1 MISLRYSDFIQGY
14 VREEFESLVAQL
26 RGFLAVGHNED
37 GTVRT
42 TTSELGLVPVAT
54 IAPYAGATAPTGWL
68 LCDGSQVSRVTY
80 KGLYEIITTTY
91 GAGDGS
97 TTFNLP
103 DLRQRF
109 PLGKAASGTGAV
121 LGSTGG
127 AIDHTHTGPS
137 HTHTTSDHTHTTS
150 DHVHTGPSHTHTGP
164 SHTHTI
170 ASTGGQTTDGE
181 AAHTHDVTG
190 STAAHSGLSTVTVD
204 ANEDGVTLTVSD
216 DGHVHSAD
224 GTLATGAGSSHS
236 HTITGHDH
244 GGATGAEG
252 TGVTGASGTGNTGAS
267 GAGNTGASGAGNTG
281 ASGTGATS
289 ATNPPFVSLN
299 YIIYTGV
306 EA

>member
-1 MISLRYSDFIQGY
+1 MISLRYAEFLPGY
-14 VREEFESLVAQL
+14 TREEFESMVAQL
-26 RGFLAVGHNED
+26 RGFLSVGHNED
-37 GTVRT
+37 GSVRT
-42 TTSELGLVPVAT
+42 VSPTLGLTPVAT
-54 IAPYAGATAPTGWL
+54 VAPYAGTSAPTGWL

-97 TTFNLP
+97 TTFNVP

-109 PLGKAASGTGAV
+109 PLGKAAAGTGAV
-121 LGSTGG
+121 LGATGG
-127 AIDHTHTGPS
+127 TI
-137 HTHTTSDHTHTTS
+137 

-181 AAHTHDVTG
+181 AAHTHTFSSTNTDVNTG
-190 STAAHSGLSTVTVD
+190 TIAVDQGAQDTEVAPDNHTHPFSGTTD
-204 ANEDGVTLTVSD
+204 
-216 DGHVHSAD
+216 
-224 GTLATGAGSSHS
+224 AGSSHS

-244 GGATGAEG
+244 GGATGASG
-252 TGVTGASGTGNTGAS
+252 TGATGASGTGNTG
-267 GAGNTGASGAGNTG
+267 TE
-281 ASGTGATS
+281 
-289 ATNPPFVSLN
+289 NPPFVSLN